1 MSGDRPEKPE
11 DEVKIKKVRIMGFIV
26 GAIFAAIFYVG
37 IPYAMIHFV
46 EPNFDK
52 YMEQYNLNLQI
63 VWTNL
68 IPLFE
73 RWMYA
78 GIPMVVLGALT
89 WSFPKGSRQRFL
101 MSVIYLAGSIVWLLY
116 VLNFGD
122 LTNLISV
129 TYDDNTF
136 ELGMVLTFLLY
147 LLVLFRALKILIVFG
162 VYKDERNR
170 YLEGE

>member
-1 MSGDRPEKPE
+1 MKLIARDYDLEAIILRVIIHEQDCIELGVKEGDR
-11 DEVKIKKVRIMGFIV
+11 VRIDGT
-26 GAIFAAIFYVG
+26 
-37 IPYAMIHFV
+37 
-46 EPNFDK
+46 NFDK